1 MLNERITINC
11 KGRLL
16 LLANP
21 IIMGILN
28 VTPDSFYDGGKF
40 GNLDETLRQ
49 VEKMLKEGATI
60 IDVGGMSSKPGAEI
74 ISVDTEK
81 QRVLPVLERATRE
94 FPEAIFSVDT
104 IRGVVAEQAI
114 AAGAHIINDIS
125 AGKLDDA
132 MYDTVARLGVPYIL
146 MHMRGTPKNMQQQI
160 QYDDVVQEI
169 LGFLTTEVGHLRDL
183 GVVDLIVDVG
193 FGFGKTVN
201 QNYQLLQSIPVF
213 KVLDCPILVGLS
225 RKSMIC
231 KVLNVKPAAA
241 LNGTSVLHLAAL
253 QNGAKILRV
262 HDVREA
268 MEVIKLWEML
278 EANSLSVEENV

>member
-16 LLANP
+16 ALENP
-21 IIMGILN
+21 VIMGILN

-40 GNLDETLRQ
+40 SNLDETLRQ
-49 VEKMLKEGATI
+49 VERMLKEGATI

-114 AAGAHIINDIS
+114 AAGAHMINDIS
-125 AGKLDDA
+125 AGKLDGA

-146 MHMRGTPKNMQQQI
+146 MHMRGTPKNMQQQT

-183 GVVDLIVDVG
+183 GVVDLIIDVG

-201 QNYQLLQSIPVF
+201 QNYQLLQSIPIF

-268 MEVIKLWEML
+268 VEVIKLWEIL
-278 EANSLSVEENV
+278 EANRLSVKENV